1 MLGKLAQNG
10 YRITL
15 DETKADIVIINTC
28 SFIQDAEKESVK
40 SIFDM
45 INAGKKIIITGCL
58 PQKHKKELQELI
70 PEALAFVGTT
80 DIDKIVDV
88 VKKVTKDKK
97 AVYAVNEKPE
107 YNYPEEV
114 ERQQITMGA
123 SSYVKIAEGCDFA
136 CGYCIIPQLR
146 GKYKSRKI
154 ENIVEEVKNLVK
166 KGVTEICLI
175 AQDTT
180 SYGKDL
186 YGKPQLKELLIEL
199 NKIEDLSWIRILY
212 TYPSLLSD
220 DLLKTI
226 NEFKIPTYEVYMGQN
241 IIQDKNITFQVLY
254 TLKNNNPEDANFCSV
269 VTKLTYNQKS
279 FLFMGD
285 GGSKEGDVEE
295 ALLKMNVDIKS
306 DVLKVGHHG
315 STYASSKEFIN
326 KVYPEYAFISC
337 AKVTSTGHPHKKALD
352 RISSCCKK
360 ILQSRNDG
368 TILFITDGININYQ
382 THIGE

>member
-1 MLGKLAQNG
+1 
-10 YRITL
+10 
-15 DETKADIVIINTC
+15 
-28 SFIQDAEKESVK
+28 
-40 SIFDM
+40 
-45 INAGKKIIITGCL
+45 
-58 PQKHKKELQELI
+58 
-70 PEALAFVGTT
+70 
-80 DIDKIVDV
+80 
-88 VKKVTKDKK
+88 
-97 AVYAVNEKPE
+97 
-107 YNYPEEV
+107 
-114 ERQQITMGA
+114 
-123 SSYVKIAEGCDFA
+123 
-136 CGYCIIPQLR
+136 
-146 GKYKSRKI
+146 
-154 ENIVEEVKNLVK
+154 
-166 KGVTEICLI
+166 
-175 AQDTT
+175 
-180 SYGKDL
+180 
-186 YGKPQLKELLIEL
+186 
-199 NKIEDLSWIRILY
+199 
-212 TYPSLLSD
+212 
-220 DLLKTI
+220 
-226 NEFKIPTYEVYMGQN
+226 MGQN

-254 TLKNNNPEDANFCSV
+254 TLKKNNPEDANFCSV